1 MTDPFLENFSTEQ
14 KVGRMFFIGIPGPAL
29 DADTVRLLET
39 VRPGGVCL
47 FARNIKETRQTREL
61 LDSISS
67 LLGYEPFLSLDQEGG
82 TVDRLRRIVEP
93 MPAAGSIHSVEDAVQ
108 LASIIVKTVR
118 TLGFNMNFA
127 PVVDVATEERQVFSN
142 GLRSR
147 TFGTSVEDVTEFAG
161 AFLRT
166 LQAGGCIGCLKHFP
180 GLGGAQ
186 VDSHEDLPQ
195 VNITEE
201 SLYNVELR
209 PYRELFAAGD
219 VRMVMIAH
227 AAFPGLR
234 LQETAQNGRL
244 LPSSLS
250 RAVVHGLLREEL
262 GFNGIAITD
271 DLEMGAILKGFGIAE
286 ACRMAVR
293 AGEDM
298 LAICASR
305 DAIMT
310 GFSAVVDAVRSG
322 QIEQET
328 VDAAVS
334 RIETLRS
341 DLSPV
346 PEFDQVVIDEMSAQV
361 RALKSRLN

>member
-1 MTDPFLENFSTEQ
+1 MKHPGLEKLTTEQ
-14 KVGRMFFIGIPGPAL
+14 KIGRLFFIGISGSEL
-29 DADTVRLLET
+29 DANTIRLLET

-47 FARNIKETRQTREL
+47 FARNIKEAGQTREL
-61 LDSISS
+61 LDSIRS

-93 MPAAGSIHSVEDAVQ
+93 MPAAGSIRSVEDAAQ
-108 LASIIVKTVR
+108 HASIIAQTVR
-118 TLGFNMNFA
+118 MLGFNLNFA
-127 PVVDVATEERQVFSN
+127 PVVDVATEERQAFSN

-147 TFGTSVEDVTEFAG
+147 TFGSNADEVTTLAG

-195 VNITEE
+195 VNISEE
-201 SLYNVELR
+201 ALYNVELL

-219 VRMVMIAH
+219 VKMVMVAH

-250 RAVVHGLLREEL
+250 RAVVHDLLRVEM

-271 DLEMGAILKGFGIAE
+271 DLEMGAILKGFGIAD
-286 ACRMAVR
+286 ACRMAVQ

-298 LAICASR
+298 LAICASS
-305 DAIMT
+305 DAILA
-310 GFSAVVDAVRSG
+310 GHAAVSEAFHNG
-322 QIEQET
+322 MIELEILDT
-328 VDAAVS
+328 AVS
-334 RIETLRS
+334 RIETIRS
-341 DLSPV
+341 DIQPV
-346 PEFDQVVIDEMSAQV
+346 PEFDPLVIEEMSAQV
-361 RALKSRLN
+361 SALKSRLN